1 MSSRFRLI
9 YLWVEEYKN
18 IKNRELSFTL
28 DYKVVRNELDKL
40 LRVEPTHFKEL
51 SVKGINPLKELD
63 CFTALIGE
71 NGAGKSNLIELISYI
86 FTTGNFP
93 KGNGFVEENKSNKSF
108 CIVEEITEDNVQYLL
123 ISTDSDY
130 FVSSYSS
137 EKTNVI
143 IDARE
148 GVRNFG
154 QTILYHPLND
164 LAAGTASHVIFNST
178 KIASNPFKKLIS
190 GISDSRLA
198 KVFSE
203 NADDLSKL
211 KKFSYLANNE
221 HSRLVLLLSEFEY
234 KISSDIAFEEE
245 FERYK
250 SSTIFIRTRDVFLS
264 ELKSDSIR
272 TDHFLLL
279 YIFLISV
286 SAVNNHIKKTNT
298 PYTFGLLLACGVLF
312 ERFDSFEDLGAE
324 IIEDIDNRGWTSLF
338 KELKSHTEEVELHL
352 KDFSHQYNEINGH
365 HLSVALS
372 DIKENSAL
380 DFICS
385 QDWFDFSKTSR
396 RSFRGASIPLK
407 VDGLSSGEIS
417 AIHFLS
423 KLKSELRKNNTSL
436 VILDEPE
443 NSFHPEWQRCLV
455 SILDDMYNDLGI
467 SPQTIISSHSPF
479 ILSDI
484 LNGKALLLGKEKM
497 LKNNFAANINEMLAN
512 SFFLESTI
520 GQAAIGK
527 IKQTVDLIN
536 DPQGE
541 SNGAALSE
549 RIEMARVVIN
559 QVGDKVL
566 QRELK
571 RKIAKLELSLS
582 PISKELAELLAYSES
597 NPNLLNE
604 IRELT
609 EKYTVTRATDV

>member
-18 IKNRELSFTL
+18 IKNKELSFTL
-28 DYKVVRNELDKL
+28 DYKIIKNELDKL

-93 KGNGFVEENKSNKSF
+93 KGNEFVEENNSNKSF
-108 CIVEEITEDNVQYLL
+108 CIVEETTEDNVQYLL
-123 ISTDSDY
+123 VSTDNDY

-143 IDARE
+143 IETGGRI
-148 GVRNFG
+148 RNFG

-164 LAAGTASHVIFNST
+164 LAAGTSSHVIFNST
-178 KIASNPFKKLIS
+178 KIASNPFKKLTS

-198 KVFSE
+198 KIFSE

-221 HSRLVLLLSEFEY
+221 YSRLVLLFSEFKY

-250 SSTIFIRTRDVFLS
+250 SSTIFIRTRDVFLT
-264 ELKSDSIR
+264 ELKSGNIR

-279 YIFLISV
+279 YLFLISV
-286 SAVNNHIKKTNT
+286 SAVNNHIKKINT

-312 ERFDSFEDLGAE
+312 ERFDSFEHLGTE

-338 KELKSHTEEVELHL
+338 KELKSHIEEVELHL

-385 QDWFDFSKTSR
+385 QDWFDFSNTNR
-396 RSFRGASIPLK
+396 RSFRGAGIPLK

-423 KLKSELRKNNTSL
+423 KLKSELRENNTSL

-484 LNGKALLLGKEKM
+484 LDGKALLLGKKKT

-536 DPQGE
+536 NPEGE
-541 SNGAALSE
+541 FTGAALSE

-566 QRELK
+566 QKELK

-597 NPNLLNE
+597 NPNLLHE

-609 EKYTVTRATDV
+609 QKYTVTGATDV

>member
-18 IKNRELSFTL
+18 IKNKELSFTL
-28 DYKVVRNELDKL
+28 DYKIIKNELDKL

-93 KGNGFVEENKSNKSF
+93 KRNEFVEENNSNKSF
-108 CIVEEITEDNVQYLL
+108 CIVEETTEDNVQYLL
-123 ISTDSDY
+123 VSTDNDY

-143 IDARE
+143 IETGGRI
-148 GVRNFG
+148 RNFG

-164 LAAGTASHVIFNST
+164 LAAGTSSHVIFNST
-178 KIASNPFKKLIS
+178 KIASNPFKKLTS

-221 HSRLVLLLSEFEY
+221 YSRLVLLFSEFKY

-250 SSTIFIRTRDVFLS
+250 SSTIFIRTRDVFLT
-264 ELKSDSIR
+264 ELKSGNIR

-279 YIFLISV
+279 YLFLISV
-286 SAVNNHIKKTNT
+286 SAVNNHIKKINT

-312 ERFDSFEDLGAE
+312 ERFDSFEHLGTE

-338 KELKSHTEEVELHL
+338 KELKSHIEDVELHL
-352 KDFSHQYNEINGH
+352 KGFSHQYNEINGH

-385 QDWFDFSKTSR
+385 QDWFDFSNTNR
-396 RSFRGASIPLK
+396 RSFRGAGIPLK

-423 KLKSELRKNNTSL
+423 KLKSELRENNTSL

-484 LNGKALLLGKEKM
+484 LDGKALLLGKKKT

-536 DPQGE
+536 NPE
-541 SNGAALSE
+541 EEFTGAALSE

-566 QRELK
+566 QKELK

-597 NPNLLNE
+597 NPNLLHE

-609 EKYTVTRATDV
+609 QKYTVTGATDV